1 GARRF
6 ERPRDRPT
14 AESLQR
20 AFEPLKLFP
29 ALSHARDRVVGLLS
43 DDPVDESELVAAIES
58 DPALALAVVTAACR
72 HPTAS
77 LDVAGVPPAVEAL
90 SHEELGSVV
99 SQVPVFDFFQR
110 TRSEGAFVEGFRL
123 HALMT
128 QRSADRIHA
137 QAGVGDLDKLRVA
150 ALLHDIGKFVL
161 LRRHDQYARLLLLR
175 ANPEQ
180 RMLLE
185 FRQFKMDHALAGGML
200 IRTLGL
206 PASLATI
213 IERHHAADAG
223 GEAGVIRLAD
233 MFANFAT
240 GNAIDHEAFTEPGAA
255 GGLTAADLRHLLAR
269 LPQPR
274 RPALPRGGAPAPPG
288 PESSTGGTNP
298 YVVGPPSVSSQPS
311 GHPRPPHP
319 GVTTTPGGAP
329 GSPPRSGLAD
339 VPPAYLRVYRAAA
352 KAYSL
357 DWRILAA
364 IGKNESNHG
373 RSTAAGVHSG

>member
-1 GARRF
+1 MRPPVSGLLNSSAVAPEGLDVRRF
-6 ERPRDRPT
+6 ERPRESPT
-14 AESLQR
+14 AHSLQH
-20 AFEPLKLFP
+20 AFEPLELFP

-58 DPALALAVVTAACR
+58 DPALTLAVVTAACR

-99 SQVPVFDFFQR
+99 SHVPVFDFFQR
-110 TRSEGAFVEGFRL
+110 AATEAAFVEGFRL

-137 QAGVGDLDKLRVA
+137 QTGVGDLDKLRVA

-161 LRRHDQYARLLLLR
+161 LRRHDQYAKLLMLR

-213 IERHHAADAG
+213 IERHHAEDAR

-233 MFANFAT
+233 MFANFAI
-240 GNAIDHEAFTEPGAA
+240 GNAIDHEAFTQAGAA
-255 GGLTAADLRHLLAR
+255 VGLTAGELRNLLAR
-269 LPQPR
+269 LPHLGSPAIR
-274 RPALPRGGAPAPPG
+274 R
-288 PESSTGGTNP
+288 E
-298 YVVGPPSVSSQPS
+298 
-311 GHPRPPHP
+311 RPPLTRRQLQMLRMLAQGRRYKQIGEQLGISPSTVRSHLHDTYRRL
-319 GVTTTPGGAP
+319 GV
-329 GSPPRSGLAD
+329 AD
-339 VPPAYLRVYRAAA
+339 RAQAV
-352 KAYSL
+352 L
-357 DWRILAA
+357 LAA
-364 IGKNESNHG
+364 RRGWIQ
-373 RSTAAGVHSG
+373 